1 METLYD
7 CAVVANGSFPQTAG
21 PLELLKATPVI
32 IACDGAVQNLHER
45 GLVPSAIV
53 GDLDSIPS
61 EMLRL
66 YADRIHTVEDQEI
79 NDLTKAVR
87 FAHASGYRKILIL
100 GATGLREDHTLGNIS
115 LLTDFA
121 PLFEVVEMLSD
132 YGRFIP
138 VLRTTTLPCT
148 PGQQISIF
156 SMAHHPT
163 APDILVARLP
173 QRSPGN
179 RVYPHLIPRCPIN
192 HLFPVPRIIFNLQ
205 FSIKKK
211 CPGRITTH
219 FRGLNTPSILQLS
232 ILNRSLTASPFMLV
246 IYSADKPSIRGSHRS
261 DRSTE
266 IRACRQPLVSK

>member
-7 CAVVANGSFPQTAG
+7 CVVVANGSFPQTAG

-121 PLFEVVEMLSD
+121 PLFEVVE
-132 YGRFIP
+132 
-138 VLRTTTLPCT
+138 TLPCT

-156 SMAHHPT
+156 SMYPCGEITTEGLRWPITRRRLTSWWQGSLNEALGT
-163 APDILVARLP
+163 EFTLTLSPDARLIIYF
-173 QRSPGN
+173 QSP
-179 RVYPHLIPRCPIN
+179 
-192 HLFPVPRIIFNLQ
+192 
-205 FSIKKK
+205 
-211 CPGRITTH
+211 
-219 FRGLNTPSILQLS
+219 
-232 ILNRSLTASPFMLV
+232 A
-246 IYSADKPSIRGSHRS
+246 
-261 DRSTE
+261 
-266 IRACRQPLVSK
+266 